1 MKDLICGELGQSMKI
16 GDLVRVKHT
25 DSDIRNRNSGIILK
39 FDTCF
44 LTGSNDKMHITEVLW
59 NDEPSWI
66 DTNRIELI

>member
-1 MKDLICGELGQSMKI
+1 MKI

-44 LTGSNDKMHITEVLW
+44 LTGSNDKMHITEVL
-59 NDEPSWI
+59 
-66 DTNRIELI
+66 